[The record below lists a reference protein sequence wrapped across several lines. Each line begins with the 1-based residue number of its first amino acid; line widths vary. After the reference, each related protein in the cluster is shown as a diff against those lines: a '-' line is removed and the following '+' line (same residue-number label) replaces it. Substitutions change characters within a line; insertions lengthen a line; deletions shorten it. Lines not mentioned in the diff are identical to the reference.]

1 MIKFYHVKRYL
12 DYGHVEMEG
21 KWYDKNKGTIEGLVC
36 EGKPMDSYLYFKG
49 EFALTEKG
57 AISLGNKIIKKEIRN
72 HEKEIE
78 ILKKRLK

>member
-1 MIKFYHVKRYL
+1 
-12 DYGHVEMEG
+12 
-21 KWYDKNKGTIEGLVC
+21 
-36 EGKPMDSYLYFKG
+36 
-49 EFALTEKG
+49 LTEKG